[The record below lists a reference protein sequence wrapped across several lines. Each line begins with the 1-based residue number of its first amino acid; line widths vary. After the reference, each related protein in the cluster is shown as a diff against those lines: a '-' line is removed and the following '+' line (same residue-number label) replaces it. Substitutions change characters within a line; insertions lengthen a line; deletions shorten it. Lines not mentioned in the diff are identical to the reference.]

1 MTTIQTYTLN
11 LILLECLEGQEYD
24 GDEPYLKLNGDLI
37 WRWDLAGKKMH
48 DTLNAPSWTNAFD
61 LRNGM
66 FRTLAGWAPS
76 PHYQAGQFEF
86 KGLSGKTVLELWE
99 SDEHES
105 PRGEDDF
112 LGNLT
117 VTLESI
123 RMGDQIVE
131 FNQNDALYQLIY
143 RVSLDV

>member
-1 MTTIQTYTLN
+1 M
-11 LILLECLEGQEYD
+11 
-24 GDEPYLKLNGDLI
+24 
-37 WRWDLAGKKMH
+37 
-48 DTLNAPSWTNAFD
+48 
-61 LRNGM
+61 
-66 FRTLAGWAPS
+66 
-76 PHYQAGQFEF
+76 
-86 KGLSGKTVLELWE
+86 SGKTVLELWE

-112 LGNLT
+112 LGSLT